1 MAWTKTEHG
10 ALYYADIQS
19 TWLGSKKAVV
29 NSDYATDWVNWN
41 NNLYHIFVNQFTGY
55 APKVVFTEI
64 GMIDYGTHVSSYTD
78 YKTIGVTESLAATV
92 FGNLMSAVDGLA
104 FSNNCTIIAFRL
116 CDLEGVYAAEQA
128 TQGYADIYVHGE
140 GNLGLIEED
149 GTIKAIMKEYYYVI
163 NGTRDTT
170 ALQTEV
176 NKYYD

>member
-1 MAWTKTEHG
+1 MIKVFFV
-10 ALYYADIQS
+10 ALYYAEIKS
-19 TWLGSKKAVV
+19 TWYGTQKAVV
-29 NSDYATDWVNWN
+29 NSDYTTDWVNWN
-41 NNLYHIFVNQFTGY
+41 NSLYHRFVDNFAGY

-64 GMIDYGTHVSSYTD
+64 GMIDYGTHVSSYS
-78 YKTIGVTESLAATV
+78 YFKTIGVNENLAATV
-92 FGNLMSAVDGLA
+92 FGNLMSSVGNLD

-116 CDLEGVYAAEQA
+116 CDLESIYKAEQA
-128 TQGYADIYVHGE
+128 TQGHLDIYVHGE

-170 ALQTEV
+170 ALQAEV